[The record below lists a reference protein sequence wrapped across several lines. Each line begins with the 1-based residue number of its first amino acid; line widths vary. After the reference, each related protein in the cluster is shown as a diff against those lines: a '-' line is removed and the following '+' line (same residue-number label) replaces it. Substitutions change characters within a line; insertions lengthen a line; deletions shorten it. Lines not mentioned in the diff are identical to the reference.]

1 MIRYYNNNELY
12 RYIRSGDGDDS
23 RESVLVKQVGNVTAD
38 TELTYEYGIK
48 VRATPKPAPSD
59 TSPKTKPK
67 QDGNESSDEDE
78 VKSKGMLEYTE
89 ILKYTEYKYTGI
101 Y

>member
-1 MIRYYNNNELY
+1 M
-12 RYIRSGDGDDS
+12 
-23 RESVLVKQVGNVTAD
+23 KKVGNVTAD

-48 VRATPKPAPSD
+48 VRATPKPAPSK

-67 QDGNESSDEDE
+67 QDGNESLNEDE
-78 VKSKGMLEYTE
+78 VKSKGILE
-89 ILKYTEYKYTGI
+89 KYWNRLKYTGI